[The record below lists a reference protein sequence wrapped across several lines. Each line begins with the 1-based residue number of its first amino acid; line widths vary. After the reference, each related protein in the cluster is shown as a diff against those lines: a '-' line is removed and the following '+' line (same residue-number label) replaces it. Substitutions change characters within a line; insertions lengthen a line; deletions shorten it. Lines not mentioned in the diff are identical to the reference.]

1 MKGENTRYHLHLK
14 AVSSYPVTW
23 TTPSFPTINT
33 FRNAALRLP
42 SIPHTISDLSAANHS
57 LCKDSVSTPPSH
69 SIIYIQI
76 IVYDLQRFLSMYFS
90 HLFLIFIYYGITK
103 GYMYKGVFMKDYSFL
118 VLSGDDRQLALYD
131 YLNANDCDCVYYDA
145 SEFSLKTLVKTCKVI
160 LCPTPFTKNN
170 ETIHQ
175 TSSIKR
181 EAVSIEDFLKVL
193 SSDNIVIGYGF
204 NENLKNNFNLKNIR
218 YIDMSDNS
226 FFLRNNG
233 ILTAEG
239 VLGSIITST
248 PFSLNKAAC
257 LITGFGNCGLHI
269 SDMLF
274 RLGADITVFDI
285 DDALISK
292 ALSFGFSTLDT
303 LESVRLSSFDIIIN
317 TVPENIFTKNL
328 NKYMNKSCYIY
339 DIASAPFGFEDELI
353 KDYKHYTRLPGIPG
367 KLMSKS
373 AGELIG
379 KTVLMILKDFER
391 K

>member
-1 MKGENTRYHLHLK
+1 
-14 AVSSYPVTW
+14 
-23 TTPSFPTINT
+23 
-33 FRNAALRLP
+33 
-42 SIPHTISDLSAANHS
+42 
-57 LCKDSVSTPPSH
+57 
-69 SIIYIQI
+69 
-76 IVYDLQRFLSMYFS
+76 
-90 HLFLIFIYYGITK
+90 
-103 GYMYKGVFMKDYSFL
+103 MKDYSFL
-118 VLSGDDRQLALYD
+118 VLSGDDRQLALCN
-131 YLNANDCDCVYYDA
+131 YLKANDCDCIYYDA

-175 TSSIKR
+175 SASVKK
-181 EAVSIEDFLKVL
+181 EAVIIEDFLKL
-193 SSDNIVIGYGF
+193 ISSDNIIIGYGF
-204 NENLKNNFNLKNIR
+204 SESLKKGFNSKNIR

-226 FFLRNNG
+226 FFLWNNG

-248 PFSLNKAAC
+248 PFSLNKATC

-285 DDALISK
+285 DDTLISK

-303 LESVRLSSFDIIIN
+303 LKDTRLLAFDIIIN
-317 TVPENIFTKNL
+317 TVPENIFTNNL
-328 NKYMNKSCYIY
+328 KEYINKSCYIY
-339 DIASAPFGFEDELI
+339 DIASAPFGFEEALI
-353 KDYKHYTRLPGIPG
+353 KDCKHYTRLPGIPG

-379 KTVLMILKDFER
+379 KTVLMILKDIER